1 MHGGSSVE
9 SGFEPDHSRSKSRD
23 LTTGP
28 PRPRLHDTKQHNMF
42 NNGFRDYHFW
52 MILHW
57 KGEYTRKFRG
67 DHSRW
72 LLVEIIDR
80 YSGKEEKTCLLLVRS
95 FSREE
100 QFARSK
106 VSSGMPEVVVPRE
119 QDDHVHHQTSPCEEE
134 VDAVQAKFAQLSVD
148 EPLATSGRFKTGF

>member
-42 NNGFRDYHFW
+42 SNGFRDYHFW

-57 KGEYTRKFRG
+57 KGVRLMNVFPEFF
-67 DHSRW
+67 
-72 LLVEIIDR
+72 
-80 YSGKEEKTCLLLVRS
+80 VRS
-95 FSREE
+95 
-100 QFARSK
+100 RSVK
-106 VSSGMPEVVVPRE
+106 CKHPFPSSLSPILMKITPPGACAKALRVSESFG
-119 QDDHVHHQTSPCEEE
+119 
-134 VDAVQAKFAQLSVD
+134 VQ
-148 EPLATSGRFKTGF
+148 